1 MQRVAVTGATG
12 FIGRRLVHRLLADGV
27 AVTALSRR
35 RDPDLDRS
43 GAAVVVGSLED
54 AGALSQLVEGADAVV
69 HAAGAV
75 RARTSQQFV
84 ETNAGSTRRLI
95 YAAAR
100 LRPPPRL
107 LLLSSLAAREPMLS
121 PYAASKR
128 AAEDALAQEAR
139 GLWWLALR
147 PPAVYGPGDR
157 ATLPLFRAM
166 KRGLLPVPADGS
178 GRFSLIH
185 VDDLTAAIV
194 ALISSD
200 VAGGQILEVRDGAA
214 RGYSWL
220 DLVEVA
226 GRAAGRSVR
235 PIRVPASILRLT
247 AAVGGT
253 ICRGLGLSPMLSPGK
268 VREILHPDWVCTVNP
283 VADQTD
289 WRPSVDVT
297 SGFRRTFEWYA
308 ESGWI

>member
-1 MQRVAVTGATG
+1 IGTAAQPASHLFREAEQGRHQGEVPGRRVHAEPERRHECRSGKLIAPTAEAERLPSLQRVAVTGATG
-12 FIGRRLVHRLLADGV
+12 FIGRRHVHRLLADGV

-35 RDPDLDRS
+35 RAPDLDRS

-200 VAGGQILEVRDGAA
+200 VAG
-214 RGYSWL
+214 
-220 DLVEVA
+220 
-226 GRAAGRSVR
+226 
-235 PIRVPASILRLT
+235 
-247 AAVGGT
+247 
-253 ICRGLGLSPMLSPGK
+253 
-268 VREILHPDWVCTVNP
+268 
-283 VADQTD
+283 
-289 WRPSVDVT
+289 
-297 SGFRRTFEWYA
+297 
-308 ESGWI
+308 